1 LARLGRKV
9 SDRRFI
15 ESEQLV
21 GGFSIIRAG
30 NYGEAAESTISCSI
44 LAGTA
49 SIEVGELADFHG
61 CGQSRASICCN
72 EGWNNFRQVHFG
84 MVVYRMGKRTA
95 FPGVFWV
102 ANLIEV
108 VERFAYYGIYFGFGI
123 YMSSLGYSRDKLGIV
138 QSFFLLFSYVTP
150 VISGTLADRYGFKKV
165 LIISYIAYLPS
176 ILLLILTK
184 SFSGIVLTMLSIGLA
199 AGIFKP
205 LISGTV
211 RAVTDKTNKT
221 LGFGIF
227 YAMVNVGGSFGPIVA
242 GYLRAISWTYA
253 FLASA
258 VAIVAMLLITI
269 FFYKE
274 PPREIETATLGQK
287 LREIGC
293 TLADLKFS
301 AFLILLGLFFW
312 LPFWSFFNLCALYVD
327 TDLDT
332 AMLYQSLTSVL
343 GTTVT
348 SVLSHAG
355 DDGVRRVLGETISH
369 TGYIIMI
376 LQVFVSGFLEK
387 RKALTAFMAG
397 MAISAVGFVLMGYA
411 RTSAPAV
418 VLLGIFFFAIGEMA
432 SSPRIQEYITWI
444 APKEKAGLYM
454 GSNFLALG
462 IGGFTSGITY
472 TTLYGHF
479 QDSGHPEYV
488 WYVLA
493 VHSVLAIVVLNLF
506 VRFLGEFREQE
517 A

>member
-1 LARLGRKV
+1 M
-9 SDRRFI
+9 
-15 ESEQLV
+15 
-21 GGFSIIRAG
+21 
-30 NYGEAAESTISCSI
+30 
-44 LAGTA
+44 GT
-49 SIEVGELADFHG
+49 
-61 CGQSRASICCN
+61 
-72 EGWNNFRQVHFG
+72 
-84 MVVYRMGKRTA
+84 RTA
-95 FPGVFWV
+95 FPRVFWV

-108 VERFAYYGIYFGFGI
+108 LERFAYYGIYFGFGI
-123 YMSSLGYSRDKLGIV
+123 YMSSLGFSRDQLGIV
-138 QSFFLLFSYVTP
+138 QSLFLLVSYVTP
-150 VISGTLADRYGFKKV
+150 VFSGTLADRYGFKMV
-165 LIISYIAYLPS
+165 LIISYLAYLPS
-176 ILLLILTK
+176 ILLLIFTK

-242 GYLRAISWTYA
+242 AYLRAISWNYA
-253 FLASA
+253 FMAAA

-274 PPREIETATLGQK
+274 PPRDLQAATLGQK
-287 LREIGC
+287 LWEIGS
-293 TLADLKFS
+293 TLADRKFTT
-301 AFLILLGLFFW
+301 FLVLLGLFFW

-327 TDLDT
+327 SDLDT
-332 AMLYQSLTSVL
+332 ARLYQSLTSVL
-343 GTTVT
+343 GPTIT
-348 SVLSHAG
+348 SFLSH
-355 DDGVRRVLGETISH
+355 DGEDGGRRVLGEAISH

-387 RKALTAFMAG
+387 RKALTAFMFGLAL
-397 MAISAVGFVLMGYA
+397 AVVGFVLMGVA
-411 RTSAPAV
+411 RSSPPTVA
-418 VLLGIFFFAIGEMA
+418 LLGIFFFALGEMA

-454 GSNFLALG
+454 GSNFLAVG

-472 TTLYGHF
+472 TSLYGYF
-479 QDSGHPEYV
+479 RDQGHPEYV

-493 VHSVLAIVVLNLF
+493 VHTLVAIAVLNLF
-506 VRFLGEFREQE
+506 VKYFGEFREQE